1 MVHVQVIRNWLCI
14 HMSLKFKQYTRVLR
28 GTYNCGTTFTFVSV
42 FSANMYKLVSENI
55 LKVMGDF

>member
-14 HMSLKFKQYTRVLR
+14 HMPLKFKQYTRVLS

-42 FSANMYKLVSENI
+42 FSANMYKLVSEKI
-55 LKVMGDF
+55 F